1 MQMRMM
7 ALMAVLLAVCLVV
20 LPLLFSNRPFQP
32 TRMEQEQQMQPL
44 QTQEPQQQAKQEE
57 QQEEEQAEKAA
68 DWEPFLILNRTT
80 GEIEEVPVEEYVVGA
95 LCSEMPATFHTEA
108 LKAQA
113 VSAHTWALYCQRQAR
128 ESSQPYDFSADPLNW
143 QGYVTEEQAR
153 ERFGD
158 YFDQYWGRVKNAAQA
173 VWQEIVVDE
182 AGEPIVAA
190 YHAISSGR
198 TESAENVWGNPLSYL
213 VPVDSAG
220 DIHAPGYEESVS
232 FTAEELQP
240 LLQAAEPAP
249 ALSDDPSQWLS
260 VLERSGS
267 GYVTLVRVG
276 DRSISGIELR
286 ELLGLRSSDF
296 DFALQD
302 GTFTFTTLGYGHGV
316 GLSQYGADYL
326 ARQGSDYRAIL
337 EHYYTG
343 ASVVEREE

>member
-57 QQEEEQAEKAA
+57 QQEEEQAEKAV

-128 ESSQPYDFSADPLNW
+128 ESGQPYDFSADPLNW

-158 YFDQYWGRVKNAAQA
+158 YFD
-173 VWQEIVVDE
+173 
-182 AGEPIVAA
+182 
-190 YHAISSGR
+190 
-198 TESAENVWGNPLSYL
+198 
-213 VPVDSAG
+213 
-220 DIHAPGYEESVS
+220 
-232 FTAEELQP
+232 
-240 LLQAAEPAP
+240 
-249 ALSDDPSQWLS
+249 
-260 VLERSGS
+260 
-267 GYVTLVRVG
+267 
-276 DRSISGIELR
+276 
-286 ELLGLRSSDF
+286 
-296 DFALQD
+296 
-302 GTFTFTTLGYGHGV
+302 
-316 GLSQYGADYL
+316 
-326 ARQGSDYRAIL
+326 
-337 EHYYTG
+337 
-343 ASVVEREE
+343 